1 MLENE
6 LAVLKEYINKN
17 LKKGYIQKSTL
28 SAKALVLFV
37 LKKDKKL

>member
-1 MLENE
+1 MLGNE
-6 LAVLKEYINKN
+6 LVVLKEYINKN
-17 LKKGYIQKSTL
+17 LKRGYMKKSTS

>member
-1 MLENE
+1 MLRNE
-6 LAVLKEYINKN
+6 LAVLKEYIKKN
-17 LKKGYIQKSTL
+17 LKRGYIKESTL